1 MLLKVELKGKIIL
14 RSYEYYLFL
23 LLFIFFCYIL
33 KDFIFFILKY
43 NFYWILMNIIGFV
56 WCIYLKLKFDLFIY
70 LFYI

>member
-14 RSYEYYLFL
+14 RSYEYY
-23 LLFIFFCYIL
+23 FFYYCLYFCCNIL

-43 NFYWILMNIIGFV
+43 NFYWILMIFVGFV
-56 WCIYLKLKFDLFIY
+56 WCIYLNLKFDLFIY